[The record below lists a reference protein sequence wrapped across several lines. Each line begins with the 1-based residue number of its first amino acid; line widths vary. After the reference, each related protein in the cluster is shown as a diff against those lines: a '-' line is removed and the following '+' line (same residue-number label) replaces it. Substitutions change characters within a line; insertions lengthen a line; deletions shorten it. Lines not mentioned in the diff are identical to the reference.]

1 MRTYHLDDTER
12 MIQNVLGNR
21 REITVHGS
29 SAFPC
34 ASYLDYYKKSA
45 YPWHW
50 HDEMEIAY
58 IQEGEAEAT
67 IDGRKYRLLEGD
79 GYFANCRVLH
89 AVAGVGEEEMRMP
102 NILFHPSLLY
112 GTRDSVFWG
121 KYMEPLVMSPGVSHV
136 ILRAEVPWQKDIL
149 ELTAESFALMTR
161 ENYGYEFRV
170 RDRLSEIMLLFCEH
184 REELPA
190 VPGNAESRTHQEM
203 ERVRTMLA
211 FIQTH
216 YHKPLQLAQI
226 ADSASVS
233 RRECLRLFRRL
244 LDTSPMQ
251 YVTELRIGQAKRLLA
266 ETGLPLLA
274 VANRCGFSDESYFI
288 KVFRERTGST
298 PARFRKQRGR
308 EEKRH
313 ESTAEVESG

>member
-102 NILFHPSLLY
+102 NILFHPSLC
-112 GTRDSVFWG
+112 
-121 KYMEPLVMSPGVSHV
+121 MEPV
-136 ILRAEVPWQKDIL
+136 
-149 ELTAESFALMTR
+149 TAFSGKI
-161 ENYGYEFRV
+161 YG
-170 RDRLSEIMLLFCEH
+170 
-184 REELPA
+184 A
-190 VPGNAESRTHQEM
+190 AGNVPGS
-203 ERVRTMLA
+203 
-211 FIQTH
+211 F
-216 YHKPLQLAQI
+216 PC
-226 ADSASVS
+226 DSAG
-233 RRECLRLFRRL
+233 R
-244 LDTSPMQ
+244 
-251 YVTELRIGQAKRLLA
+251 
-266 ETGLPLLA
+266 
-274 VANRCGFSDESYFI
+274 GF
-288 KVFRERTGST
+288 
-298 PARFRKQRGR
+298 RGR
-308 EEKRH
+308 RIYWN
-313 ESTAEVESG
+313 

>member
-1 MRTYHLDDTER
+1 
-12 MIQNVLGNR
+12 
-21 REITVHGS
+21 
-29 SAFPC
+29 
-34 ASYLDYYKKSA
+34 
-45 YPWHW
+45 
-50 HDEMEIAY
+50 
-58 IQEGEAEAT
+58 
-67 IDGRKYRLLEGD
+67 
-79 GYFANCRVLH
+79 
-89 AVAGVGEEEMRMP
+89 
-102 NILFHPSLLY
+102 
-112 GTRDSVFWG
+112 
-121 KYMEPLVMSPGVSHV
+121 
-136 ILRAEVPWQKDIL
+136 
-149 ELTAESFALMTR
+149 
-161 ENYGYEFRV
+161 
-170 RDRLSEIMLLFCEH
+170 
-184 REELPA
+184 
-190 VPGNAESRTHQEM
+190 
-203 ERVRTMLA
+203 MLA

-308 EEKRH
+308 EEKT
-313 ESTAEVESG
+313 S

>member
-170 RDRLSEIMLLFCEH
+170 RDRLSEIML
-184 REELPA
+184 
-190 VPGNAESRTHQEM
+190 
-203 ERVRTMLA
+203 A

-308 EEKRH
+308 EEKT
-313 ESTAEVESG
+313 S